1 MSGTVESEHGPS
13 AGNADTD
20 LLDAR
25 RVLAGDVAA
34 FEGIVRRWQGRLINL
49 AWRFCHDRTM
59 AEDMA
64 QDAFVKVFQALK
76 TFRGESEFSTWVMA
90 VTLNCY
96 RSYLRTREPVFV
108 GIDHLQPAGASPSA
122 LDVLQERERDA
133 VLRQVVQTLPPRYRE
148 PIVLYYF
155 NEMNLSETAKALGMP
170 EGTLK
175 ARLSR
180 ARALLAKRYT
190 NRVGRT
196 KADPT
201 NVGQTF
207 RSGE

>member
-1 MSGTVESEHGPS
+1 MSGTVDHGHEPAAS
-13 AGNADTD
+13 SPDAD

-25 RVLAGDVAA
+25 RVVAGDVAA

-76 TFRGESEFSTWVMA
+76 TFRGESGFSTWMMA
-90 VTLNCY
+90 IALNTY
-96 RSYLRTREPVFV
+96 RSHLRTRAPAFV
-108 GIDHLQPAGASPSA
+108 GALTMEQWQPASTDPSA
-122 LDVLQERERDA
+122 LDALQVRERDE
-133 VLRQVVQTLPPRYRE
+133 VLRQLVQTLPPRYRD
-148 PIVLYYF
+148 PIVMYYF
-155 NEMNLSETAKALGMP
+155 NEMNLSETAKILGMP

-180 ARALLAKRYT
+180 GRALLAKRYQH
-190 NRVGRT
+190 RVAGSRD
-196 KADPT
+196 AVRRP
-201 NVGQTF
+201 
-207 RSGE
+207 EL

>member
-90 VTLNCY
+90 VTSVAELLAVLT
-96 RSYLRTREPVFV
+96 SPPPATVAVLVT
-108 GIDHLQPAGASPSA
+108 LAGALAATATVSVSA
-122 LDVLQERERDA
+122 
-133 VLRQVVQTLPPRYRE
+133 
-148 PIVLYYF
+148 
-155 NEMNLSETAKALGMP
+155 G
-170 EGTLK
+170 
-175 ARLSR
+175 
-180 ARALLAKRYT
+180 
-190 NRVGRT
+190 
-196 KADPT
+196 
-201 NVGQTF
+201 
-207 RSGE
+207 